1 MAQEELNHR
10 CSNGSSGGGGGNR
23 SSKKLKQKKVPQR
36 GLGVAQLEK
45 IRLEEQQKKDALL
58 LSNSLLSPINSSCSA
73 VQSQRTSNFWHNPSQ
88 TNLSLPNL
96 IFRPAPSIPNVDVLH
111 PNHVPLSKPS
121 NVSGLGQGNW
131 PKLWNGEYNLEGE
144 NNRLDHNGFAFRSNL
159 NLPYESNPIWPP
171 PNVIQRTL
179 QFQQLP
185 SSSSM
190 VNVSPGTSSSS
201 EINYHQIEPPSN
213 QSFYGNNYTP
223 LWHEEEKMVGMKRPY
238 PFPPDNPPGPSFP
251 CKFPPIFVPPFTRS
265 DESASCGN
273 GGTVNNEP
281 NNPIFREGPSSST
294 VLCELNPMK
303 VVKENGNLNGDFL
316 TLASP
321 ATALPQSSSKYK
333 HPSLYQT
340 PYTQELSELQSL
352 PHQGSAEDPIH
363 YPGPPK
369 QPLYSFFPPAKARID
384 QATTTVNG
392 CNGEVREKLGL
403 DLKL

>member
-1 MAQEELNHR
+1 MLKKNITTGVAIVAVVVETD
-10 CSNGSSGGGGGNR
+10 
-23 SSKKLKQKKVPQR
+23 SKKLQQKKVPQR
-36 GLGVAQLEK
+36 GLGVAQLEE
-45 IRLEEQQKKDALL
+45 IRLEEQQKKDVLL
-58 LSNSLLSPINSSCSA
+58 LSNSLLSPINSSCLA

-88 TNLSLPNL
+88 TDLSLPNL

-111 PNHVPLSKPS
+111 PNYVPLSKPS
-121 NVSGLGQGNW
+121 NVSGLG
-131 PKLWNGEYNLEGE
+131 
-144 NNRLDHNGFAFRSNL
+144 
-159 NLPYESNPIWPP
+159 
-171 PNVIQRTL
+171 TL
-179 QFQQLP
+179 QFQQQP

-190 VNVSPGTSSSS
+190 VNVSSGTSSSS
-201 EINYHQIEPPSN
+201 EINYHQMEPPSN
-213 QSFYGNNYTP
+213 QSFYGNKYTP

-251 CKFPPIFVPPFTRS
+251 CKFPPIFVPPITRS

-273 GGTVNNEP
+273 GGTVNIEP

-294 VLCELNPMK
+294 VLCELNPKK

-340 PYTQELSELQSL
+340 PYTRELSELQFL

-363 YPGPPK
+363 HPGPQK
-369 QPLYSFFPPAKARID
+369 QPLYSFFPPAKAWID
-384 QATTTVNG
+384 QATTTVSG
-392 CNGEVREKLGL
+392 CNGEVGEKLDL
-403 DLKL
+403 HLKL

>member
-1 MAQEELNHR
+1 ML
-10 CSNGSSGGGGGNR
+10 C
-23 SSKKLKQKKVPQR
+23 
-36 GLGVAQLEK
+36 
-45 IRLEEQQKKDALL
+45 IR
-58 LSNSLLSPINSSCSA
+58 ITYHC
-73 VQSQRTSNFWHNPSQ
+73 R
-88 TNLSLPNL
+88 
-96 IFRPAPSIPNVDVLH
+96 
-111 PNHVPLSKPS
+111 
-121 NVSGLGQGNW
+121 
-131 PKLWNGEYNLEGE
+131 
-144 NNRLDHNGFAFRSNL
+144 NGFAFRSNL

-179 QFQQLP
+179 QFQQQP

-190 VNVSPGTSSSS
+190 MNVSPGTSSSS

-223 LWHEEEKMVGMKRPY
+223 LWQEEEKMVGMKRPY
-238 PFPPDNPPGPSFP
+238 PFPPDNPPGPGPSFP
-251 CKFPPIFVPPFTRS
+251 CKFPPIFVPPITGS
-265 DESASCGN
+265 DESASCGI
-273 GGTVNNEP
+273 GGTVNIEP
-281 NNPIFREGPSSST
+281 NNPIFREGPSSSM

-340 PYTQELSELQSL
+340 PYTRELSELQSL

-363 YPGPPK
+363 YPGPQK
-369 QPLYSFFPPAKARID
+369 QALYSFFPPAKARID